1 MPPVIAGY
9 HDRPERPVPGKLRY
23 VTLLKRK
30 MKNEKEFFP
39 EVPGRFLLMMERLK
53 QGGAGRGG
61 KPGTLGISGTLR
73 SESGIPDG

>member
-1 MPPVIAGY
+1 MTG
-9 HDRPERPVPGKLRY
+9 RNGLFRGNCGY

-53 QGGAGRGG
+53 QGGQEGRKAGN
-61 KPGTLGISGTLR
+61 LGDFR
-73 SESGIPDG
+73 DAAFGIGHSRRMN

>member
-1 MPPVIAGY
+1 MTG
-9 HDRPERPVPGKLRY
+9 RNGLFRGNCGY

-53 QGGAGRGG
+53 QGGGRKGG

>member
-1 MPPVIAGY
+1 MTG
-9 HDRPERPVPGKLRY
+9 RNGLFRGNCGY

-53 QGGAGRGG
+53 QGGGQEGRKAGN
-61 KPGTLGISGTLR
+61 LGDFR
-73 SESGIPDG
+73 DAAFGIGHSRRMN

>member
-9 HDRPERPVPGKLRY
+9 HDRPEWPVPGKLRVCY
-23 VTLLKRK
+23 PPEKED
-30 MKNEKEFFP
+30 EKEFFP

-53 QGGAGRGG
+53 QGGGRKGG

>member
-1 MPPVIAGY
+1 MTG
-9 HDRPERPVPGKLRY
+9 RNGLFRGNCGY

-53 QGGAGRGG
+53 QGGGRKGG
-61 KPGTLGISGTLR
+61 KPGTLGISGTLH